1 MSDIPE
7 KLLTIHQVAAMFQV
21 HITTVRRWRKAGKLA
36 GVMRGKRLRF
46 PESEVLALLTKRES

>member
-1 MSDIPE
+1 MPDIPE

-21 HITTVRRWRKAGKLA
+21 HITTVRRWRKAGRLA

-46 PESEVLALLTKRES
+46 LESEVEALLAKRDS